1 MNHITTFLAGLA
13 LCSITAQ
20 AQNNPEA
27 AATSVPAPKQAPK
40 ANIQLAI
47 LLDTSNSM
55 DGLINQARAQIWK
68 IVNELTLARQNGQLP
83 NIQIALYEYGNSRL
97 PVESG
102 WIRQVLPF
110 TDDLDAVSEQLFA
123 LQTSGGTELCGDVIA
138 QATRE
143 LAWNKDDPEAL
154 KLVFIA
160 GNENF
165 DQEKGSSYETNQ
177 LNSISGKNHSSKVE
191 AKEPTYKG
199 ALKTALENGITIN
212 TIYCGSMND
221 GDAILWK
228 TAARQA
234 DGTYASIDQNSTPP
248 DPETPMDKKLAS
260 LSEALNKT
268 YLAYGSRTM
277 QEMRL
282 NNQTMQDSNAAG
294 IGYGAAASRA
304 SAKASKVAY
313 RNTSWDLVDRFENP
327 DTFTLDSI
335 GGADNLPDEL
345 KGKTEQEIKDYI
357 SEKSKERNNLQ
368 KQVQE
373 LSGKRAQWISD
384 YRKKQSDAGTREKT
398 LDDAILETVRNQA
411 KNKNFRFEKQA
422 TSSQPETPSAP

>member
-20 AQNNPEA
+20 AQNNPD
-27 AATSVPAPKQAPK
+27 ATANPVPAPKQAQK

-47 LLDTSNSM
+47 LLDTSSSM
-55 DGLINQARAQIWK
+55 DGLINQARSQIWK

-97 PVESG
+97 PDESG

-110 TDDLDAVSEQLFA
+110 TDDLDSVSEKLFA
-123 LQTSGGTELCGDVIA
+123 LQTYGGTELCGDVIA

-165 DQEKGSSYETNQ
+165 DQEKSDASGMRQ
-177 LNSISGKNHSSKVE
+177 MNSNAGKTQPANGN

-212 TIYCGSMND
+212 TIYCGSKND
-221 GDAILWK
+221 PDALLWK
-228 TAARQA
+228 TAAGQA

-248 DPETPMDKKLAS
+248 DPETPMDKDLAS
-260 LSEALNKT
+260 LSESLNKT
-268 YLAYGSRTM
+268 YLAYGTRSM
-277 QEMRL
+277 QEMRT
-282 NNQTMQDSNAAG
+282 NNQVAQDANAAAV
-294 IGYGAAASRA
+294 GYGAAASRA

-313 RNTSWDLVDRFENP
+313 KNTSWDLIDRFENP
-327 DTFTLDSI
+327 DTFTIESI
-335 GGADNLPDEL
+335 GGAANLPEEL

-357 SEKSKERNNLQ
+357 AEKSKERDSLQ
-368 KQVQE
+368 KQVQA
-373 LSGKRAQWISD
+373 LSDKRAQWIAD
-384 YRKKQSDAGTREKT
+384 YRRKQADSGTREKT

-411 KNKNFRFEKQA
+411 ENKNFRFEKQA
-422 TSSQPETPSAP
+422 APSQKETTNKP